1 MKLFYATSNTL
12 RMFKIVRQLPDRQ
25 KLKTH
30 RNNII
35 IKNYIINTVCTED
48 SYTYT
53 IAINTT

>member
-1 MKLFYATSNTL
+1 MKLFYATANTL